1 MFTFFLKLVI
11 SEKEESGIAP
21 RFVEPLKPQ
30 IVEEKSKA
38 VLQVKVTGKP
48 TPHITWFKDNK
59 EVVHTL
65 SERIS
70 YNPKTGT
77 ATLELLKPTPDDEKV
92 YTVRA
97 ENKFGQAECR
107 ANLIIS
113 SVVTVT
119 QPLVMQAPRIIRPV
133 QAIVAQPDT
142 DIVLEAEIEGV
153 PAPEIKWLKN
163 NKEIKPNEDFDIET
177 KEKKTILRIKK
188 KTKKKGGKYE
198 VQAVNPKGEV
208 RSSGTVTVTQTIT
221 ENAQPPKFVKPIN
234 PQYATIGEVVI
245 MEAEVE
251 SLPAASFQWFQNLT
265 PIISS
270 PQMKIVSEENR
281 STLILTDINS
291 EQTGTITCRAENA
304 VGSVTCTAFV
314 NLIEEEDWDEARE
327 LEYPRFVKPL
337 TPISVMDG
345 EKVTFSCVVVG
356 KPIPKVEWYLND
368 LPVKEA
374 KDVLISQN
382 SEGVCTLAIAEVFP
396 ENAGV
401 YTCRAVNRVGEAVC
415 KSSLIVEAY
424 EYVPDSEIGHM
435 TGSEEDL
442 LADRTISEGFLSDS
456 DTECAPKIIKKLP
469 QVVSTKD
476 GDVTRY
482 VSLYYFEKFIF
493 GTF

>member
-1 MFTFFLKLVI
+1 M
-11 SEKEESGIAP
+11 
-21 RFVEPLKPQ
+21 EPLKPQ
-30 IVEEKSKA
+30 IVEEKTRA
-38 VLQVKVTGKP
+38 ILQVKVTGKP
-48 TPHITWFKDNK
+48 TPLVKWFRDTE
-59 EVVHTL
+59 EVVPTV
-65 SERIS
+65 SEKIT

-77 ATLELLKPTPDDEKV
+77 ATLELLEPSPDDEKI
-92 YTVRA
+92 YTVKA
-97 ENKFGQAECR
+97 ENKFGHAECR

-113 SVVTVT
+113 SLVTVT
-119 QPLVMQAPRIIRPV
+119 QPLVMQAPKILKAV
-133 QAIVAQPDT
+133 QATVAKPDE
-142 DIVLEAEIEGV
+142 DVILEAEIEGV

-163 NKEIKPNEDFDIET
+163 NKEIQPSEEFDIET
-177 KEKKTILRIKK
+177 KDKKTILTIKK

-221 ENAQPPKFVKPIN
+221 EDARPPKFIKPIN
-234 PQYATIGEVVI
+234 PQFATIGEVLI

-251 SLPAASFQWFQNLT
+251 SFPAASFQWFQNSTLIV
-265 PIISS
+265 PSS
-270 PQMKIVSEENR
+270 QMKIVSEDNK
-281 STLILTDINS
+281 SALILTDVTP
-291 EQTGTITCRAENA
+291 EQAGSITCRAENA

-314 NLIEEEDWDEARE
+314 NLVEEEDWDETRE

-345 EKVTFSCVVVG
+345 EKVTFSCVVAG
-356 KPIPKVEWYLND
+356 KPIPKIEWYQND

-374 KDVLISQN
+374 KDVFISQN
-382 SEGVCTLAIAEVFP
+382 SEGLCTLAIAEVFP

-401 YTCRAVNRVGEAVC
+401 YTCKALNRVGEAIC
-415 KSSLIVEAY
+415 KSPLIVEAY

-469 QVVSTKD
+469 QVVTTKD
-476 GDVTRY
+476 GDITR
-482 VSLYYFEKFIF
+482 LL
-493 GTF
+493 TFY